1 MGGRK
6 TPELLKSCFKGMHAS
21 LLYAHVYREECPFP
35 PAASE
40 DVNRGYKQRL
50 ITSHQL
56 CTDRLVSLPIA
67 AMDWRTSQ
75 MSLPG
80 LRELLNVRT
89 GVWPGK
95 ALCFGSETLKEMFRR
110 TSFSCTWLFSRPVL
124 TWGKI
129 FKLLFK
135 IMVNVCF
142 FSILCDVGIIF
153 ASWLQNV

>member
-1 MGGRK
+1 MFQR
-6 TPELLKSCFKGMHAS
+6 HACKFAVCTRVQRRMPIPTIS
-21 LLYAHVYREECPFP
+21 QWGL
-35 PAASE
+35 
-40 DVNRGYKQRL
+40 NRGYKQRL
-50 ITSHQL
+50 LTSHQL

-67 AMDWRTSQ
+67 AMDWSTSQ
-75 MSLPG
+75 VSLPG

-110 TSFSCTWLFSRPVL
+110 TSFSCIWLFSRPVL
-124 TWGKI
+124 TRGKI

>member
-1 MGGRK
+1 MLVSLMGGRK
-6 TPELLKSCFKGMHAS
+6 TPKIMFQRHACKFVVCTRVQRRMPIPTS
-21 LLYAHVYREECPFP
+21 SQWGRQ
-35 PAASE
+35 
-40 DVNRGYKQRL
+40 QRL
-50 ITSHQL
+50 QAAAVNFTSIMH
-56 CTDRLVSLPIA
+56 RPVGFPANRS
-67 AMDWRTSQ
+67 TSQ

-95 ALCFGSETLKEMFRR
+95 ALCFGSETLKEMLRR
-110 TSFSCTWLFSRPVL
+110 TSFSCIWLFSRPVL